1 MTKKIE
7 KLTLEQGA
15 RLPEFREKWTA
26 IGLSTDPADRP
37 AAELAIKFIYQ
48 NAGLNPPQKIVWC
61 GSPMSQGIVRAIVLD
76 NRFQGGTKTSV
87 RASVGAS
94 VRNSVWDSVRA
105 SVRNSVWDSVQASVQ
120 ASVWD
125 SVWDSVGAS
134 VRNSVWDSVG
144 DSVQASVRDSVQA
157 SVWASVQASVQA
169 SVWASVRASVRASVQ
184 ASVQASVRDSVRNSV
199 WDSVRASVRN
209 SVWQSC
215 YGNHDAHWLGFY
227 DFFREAVSL
236 KKETE
241 KISGLIA
248 QAKAAGW
255 FLPYQNICWVSERPN
270 IMRLDDRGRLHCTT
284 GPALTYP
291 DGWAIYSVH
300 GIRVPEE
307 IIENPSSLT
316 VEKIENEVN
325 AEIRRV
331 MIDLYGPARYLL
343 DTGAQVVDQ
352 CPADH
357 PMVGLRTAK
366 LLRKEVPDDE
376 TIVYI
381 DLLNSTPEP
390 DGSVRRY
397 QLRVDPTAYGGRA
410 GRECLAAAASTWRKR
425 SDPSTLFFEIPEKYS
440 PVVES

>member
-87 RASVGAS
+87 RASVGA
-94 VRNSVWDSVRA
+94 
-105 SVRNSVWDSVQASVQ
+105 
-120 ASVWD
+120 
-125 SVWDSVGAS
+125 
-134 VRNSVWDSVG
+134 
-144 DSVQASVRDSVQA
+144 
-157 SVWASVQASVQA
+157 
-169 SVWASVRASVRASVQ
+169 
-184 ASVQASVRDSVRNSV
+184 SVRNSV